1 MRTSELLFA
10 RFRRFRRITKVTKRQ
25 SARKKPSIAEASM
38 YKIGIDIGS
47 TFTDV
52 YIVDANGHTHTAK
65 VSTNHQDLEA
75 TFSAATAASAELL
88 GISVEEFMQQ
98 CDLMVNA
105 TTVATNAVVM
115 RKGAKVGV
123 LTTAGFKDV
132 LFIGRIVQKVAGLS
146 QDELRD
152 FFKLTKADPI
162 VPRTL
167 VEEISERIDAK
178 GNVLC
183 AIDPERARPVIQR
196 LLDKG
201 VEAIAISL
209 VYAFKNPAH
218 EQQLKALV
226 QTMAP
231 HVPVTISSEISLRA
245 GEYERIA
252 TTAVN
257 AYVTPRVN
265 AYIEGI
271 DRGLKSKG
279 LRHDSLIMQS
289 FGGVGL
295 PQFIRAKAISC
306 LASGPVAGV
315 IGARA
320 LGQTLGYDNLL
331 CTDIGGASFDVGM
344 IHNGR
349 PKLQHEPVVSKYNL
363 QLSIVD
369 VVSIGAG
376 GGSIAW
382 IDDVGALKV
391 GPVSAQSVPGPAC
404 FDRGGEL
411 PTVTDADLLLGYLN
425 PGYFAGG
432 AIRLDKD
439 KALASIQTLSRRLGL
454 DEIETAKGIFDI
466 MNAQCADLI
475 RMYTIKSGFD
485 PRDFAVLAYGGAG
498 PTHAAWYAR
507 DLGPK
512 KLIISPHSGVFSA
525 SGLLASDILNMY
537 ELSDP
542 MTLPVDP
549 ERMQKNFDH
558 LEYKAHKEFEA
569 AGVEHAN
576 RIIQRAVNMRF
587 STQGRTLAV
596 PVAAHIDAAEAQALQ
611 QRFID
616 LYAQTYGADAVH
628 VGAPIE
634 VSSYSVEMLARLRRI
649 ELPKYALGKSDASA
663 ALKGHREAFF
673 QNSFVSTPV
682 YDMALLKSGME
693 LKGPAIIEDRLTTAV
708 IDAGQVGV
716 VDAYLN
722 IQIAV

>member
-1 MRTSELLFA
+1 
-10 RFRRFRRITKVTKRQ
+10 
-25 SARKKPSIAEASM
+25 M

-52 YIVDANGHTHTAK
+52 YIVDDQGQSHTAK

-75 TFSAATAASAELL
+75 TFGDAIAASAELL
-88 GISVEEFMQQ
+88 DIGVETLMER

-115 RKGAKVGV
+115 RRGAKVGL

-132 LFIGRIVQKVAGLS
+132 IFIGRIVQKVAGLS

-152 FFKLTKADPI
+152 FFQLTKADPI

-167 VEEISERIDAK
+167 VDEISERIDAR
-178 GNVLC
+178 GNALC
-183 AIDPERARPVIQR
+183 AIDPVKAREVIQR
-196 LLDKG
+196 MLDKG
-201 VEAIAISL
+201 VEAIAICL
-209 VYAFKNPAH
+209 VYAFKNPTH
-218 EQQLKALV
+218 EQQLKALIHA
-226 QTMAP
+226 MAP
-231 HVPVTISSEISLRA
+231 EIPVTISSEISLRA
-245 GEYERIA
+245 GEYERVA

-271 DRGLKSKG
+271 DRGLKAKG
-279 LRHDSLIMQS
+279 LKHDSLIMQS

-320 LGQTLGYDNLL
+320 LGETLGYDNLL

-349 PKLQHEPVVSKYNL
+349 AKLQHDPVVSKYNL
-363 QLSIVD
+363 QLSIID
-369 VVSIGAG
+369 IVSIGAG

-404 FDRGGEL
+404 FGRGGEL
-411 PTVTDADLLLGYLN
+411 PTVTDADLMLGYLN
-425 PGYFAGG
+425 PDYFAGG

-439 KALASIQTLSRRLGL
+439 RALASINSLSRRLGL
-454 DEIETAKGIFDI
+454 DEVETAKGIFDI

-475 RMYTIKSGFD
+475 RMYTIRSGFD

-498 PTHAAWYAR
+498 PTHAAWYAK

-512 KLIISPHSGVFSA
+512 RLIISPHSGVFSA

-542 MTLPVDP
+542 ALLPITA
-549 ERMQKNFDH
+549 ERMRRNFDH
-558 LEYKAHKEFEA
+558 LEYRAHKEFEA
-569 AGVEHAN
+569 AGVEREN
-576 RIIQRAVNMRF
+576 RIIRRIVNMRF
-587 STQGRTLAV
+587 STQGRTLSI
-596 PVAAHIDAAEAQALQ
+596 PVSDDIDASEEHALK

-616 LYAQTYGADAVH
+616 TYAATYGKDAVH

-634 VSSYSVEMLARLRRI
+634 VSSYSVEMLARLQRVQ
-649 ELPKYALGKSDASA
+649 LPRYTMGSSNAAA

-673 QNSFVSTPV
+673 QNGFVRTPV
-682 YDMALLKSGME
+682 YDMSRLTAGME
-693 LKGPAIIEDRLTTAV
+693 LRGPAIIEDRLTTAV
-708 IDAGQVGV
+708 IDAGQTGV
-716 VDAYLN
+716 VDEYLN